1 MELLV
6 LRVNKDMTTEECI
19 NHSKALEKHL
29 GVQVLIL
36 DKKVVDYD
44 VLNIEKY
51 DGVWIDL
58 DLKPYHYDE
67 QDITTRLTSVPMEDL
82 KTFYSGCNCK
92 ESKNDLPKD
101 TTYTPTSS
109 NKTDELFDKIEK
121 ILFKQFDK

>member
-44 VLNIEKY
+44 VLNIEK
-51 DGVWIDL
+51 DDRVWFETI
-58 DLKPYHYDE
+58 
-67 QDITTRLTSVPMEDL
+67 
-82 KTFYSGCNCK
+82 YSGCNCK

-101 TTYTPTSS
+101 ATYTPTSS
-109 NKTDELFDKIEK
+109 NKADELFDKIEK

>member
-19 NHSKALEKHL
+19 NHSKALEKPL

-44 VLNIEKY
+44 VLNIEEN
-51 DGVWIDL
+51 GRVWFET
-58 DLKPYHYDE
+58 KPYHYDE
-67 QDITTRLTSVPMEDL
+67 QDTTTKSTSVPIEDL
-82 KTFYSGCNCK
+82 KTSYSGCNCK

-101 TTYTPTSS
+101 ATYTPTSS
-109 NKTDELFDKIEK
+109 NKTDELFDKLEK

>member
-19 NHSKALEKHL
+19 EYSKALEKHL

-44 VLNIEKY
+44 VLSIKEIYDRIWIET
-51 DGVWIDL
+51 I
-58 DLKPYHYDE
+58 PSHYDE
-67 QDITTRLTSVPMEDL
+67 QDITTKLTSVPMEDL
-82 KTFYSGCNCK
+82 KASYSGCNCK
-92 ESKNDLPKD
+92 EGKDSFPKD
-101 TTYTPTSS
+101 ATHTPTSS
-109 NKTDELFDKIEK
+109 NKADELFDRIEK